1 MCCTERRRD
10 ETNDME
16 PQNDPEA
23 SRDASLNNSESSF
36 LNNQYRYE
44 GFLLDQYNTIQYHTT
59 NGADF
64 TNDKPSVWVF
74 VFFFVNKS

>member
-23 SRDASLNNSESSF
+23 SIDASLNNSESSF

-44 GFLLDQYNTIQYHTT
+44 GFLLDQYNTIPHY
-59 NGADF
+59 
-64 TNDKPSVWVF
+64 KWC
-74 VFFFVNKS
+74 